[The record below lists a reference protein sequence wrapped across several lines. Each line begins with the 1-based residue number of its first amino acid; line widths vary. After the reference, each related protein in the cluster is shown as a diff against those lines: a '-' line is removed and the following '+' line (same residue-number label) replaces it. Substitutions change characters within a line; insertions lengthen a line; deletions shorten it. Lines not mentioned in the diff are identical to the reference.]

1 MLIPLTIT
9 GLRVFAAARSLTKMA
24 ALADKGIELIELDVT
39 KSDSILNAKN
49 TITEQTGG
57 KLDYLVNNA

>member
-24 ALADKGIELIELDVT
+24 ALADKGIELDVT